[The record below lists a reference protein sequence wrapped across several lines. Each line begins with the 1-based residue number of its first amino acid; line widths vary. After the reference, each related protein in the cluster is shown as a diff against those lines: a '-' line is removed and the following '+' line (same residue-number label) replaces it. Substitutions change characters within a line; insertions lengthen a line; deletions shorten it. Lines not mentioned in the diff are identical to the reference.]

1 MDIQMIGA
9 HPKTPNLTLG
19 PSAPKAFLVQKRKDQ
34 PRGGG
39 GGGGKQGYFKPLQAF
54 KDSGRLAATH
64 DNRKKKEV
72 HNLSSSVDPLTDN
85 DNLFWDGFDS
95 GSTCLMKGSPP
106 VTMLPSLNVDV
117 PSAPYVPPWDEASQ
131 DLYSD
136 VSTCCIL
143 ALCFSTPSKKLEVG
157 SLTDVSILDGLYSH

>member
-1 MDIQMIGA
+1 MASEVEDHHNWFGNSG
-9 HPKTPNLTLG
+9 KTSP
-19 PSAPKAFLVQKRKDQ
+19 
-34 PRGGG
+34 GGG
-39 GGGGKQGYFKPLQAF
+39 GES
-54 KDSGRLAATH
+54 KDTSNPSKRLRTRAARLAATH

-106 VTMLPSLNVDV
+106 VTMLPSLNVGV